1 MDVKKRMSAE
11 INEVL
16 LVDNSHSSKKKKRK
30 KKHDCSPVPTKTLS
44 HFQTKTV
51 SKSPFT
57 LDDLL
62 QKLQCAT
69 FLQFLKETRNS
80 EASAQR
86 VKESTHF

>member
-16 LVDNSHSSKKKKRK
+16 LVDNSHSSKKNKKT
-30 KKHDCSPVPTKTLS
+30 KHDCSPVPTKTLS

-62 QKLQCAT
+62 QKLQCGT
-69 FLQFLKETRNS
+69 FLQFLKATRNS